1 MTEDTTTKP
10 PLTRAATLAKAHAEI
25 TANRLDALVAA
36 SPGNVYYTSGTYFMT
51 QKNIPE
57 RLGLVSITSDDD
69 PAFVYCTIEEGH
81 ATQESWLKNLRGY
94 TEFADQPVDVLVDVL
109 KKQGADR
116 GRIGVEKRFFSAIDF
131 ERLRNRLPKAEF
143 VDADP
148 IFDRMRA
155 IKTPEEIRIL
165 GDAAMAT
172 DAAIRVAFT
181 EAAAGMTELAVG
193 EMMVAEAKNRGG
205 EKLLHLVLAAG
216 ANGFKIHAE
225 PGTTQ
230 LKSGDVLRTD
240 FGMIW
245 SRFYLSDIARTAFVG
260 RLEPWQD
267 ETYRK
272 LEHVQ
277 QTTIAAMK
285 PGVKASDVYRI
296 CADAFARAG
305 VEFKMPHIGHG
316 IGVVIHENPMLHPF
330 DHTILEPG
338 MVFMLEPA
346 IRGRDGFYHT
356 EDMIEITETGQRV
369 LSRSAD
375 WATPMVI
382 S

>member
-1 MTEDTTTKP
+1 MSDEHV
-10 PLTRAATLAKAHAEI
+10 LTAAATLAKARHEI
-25 TANRLDALVAA
+25 VDNRLDALVAA

-57 RLGLVSITSDDD
+57 RLGLVSIPESGE
-69 PAFVYCTIEEGH
+69 PVFVYCTIEEGH
-81 ATQESWLKNLRGY
+81 AKAESWLTNLRGY
-94 TEFADQPVDVLVDVL
+94 TEFADQPVDVLARVL
-109 KKQGADR
+109 KEQGADR
-116 GRIGVEKRFFSAIDF
+116 GRVGVEKMFFSARDF
-131 ERLRNRLPKAEF
+131 ERLKLKLPNAEL
-143 VDADP
+143 VDAGP

-155 IKTPEEIRIL
+155 IKSPEEIKVL
-165 GDAAMAT
+165 GNAAYKT
-172 DAAIRVAFT
+172 DEAIRVAFS
-181 EAAAGMTELAVG
+181 EAAVGSTESAVG
-193 EMMVAEAKNRGG
+193 EMMIAEARARGG
-205 EKLLHLVLAAG
+205 EKLLHLVLATG
-216 ANGFKIHAE
+216 DNGFKIHAE
-225 PGTTQ
+225 PGETRLQ
-230 LKSGDVLRTD
+230 PGGVLRTD

-260 RLEPWQD
+260 PLQPWQD

-277 QTTIAAMK
+277 QTTIAAMR
-285 PGVKASDVYRI
+285 PGVKASEVFQV
-296 CADAFARAG
+296 CAAEFARIG
-305 VEFKMPHIGHG
+305 IDFKMPHIGHS

-330 DHTILEPG
+330 DHTVLEPG

-356 EDMIEITETGQRV
+356 EDIIEITDHGQRV

-375 WATPMVI
+375 WSEPMVI